1 MPRPKRKKEL
11 VLRSP
16 DFIAAWPGVQ
26 NVALGAMHYVK
37 EKVNANKLMSI
48 DPQEYFSPSGVYI
61 QKGLVTSPSFPSNE
75 FYYFANPEGERDL
88 LIFLSDG
95 QPDFHSYE
103 FANRIMDVAESLGV
117 SSLYTAAA
125 FASNEMR
132 FSEKPKIWG
141 AATSP
146 EVMELVTQYNIPIME
161 KGQIAGMNGLI
172 LGVAKEREI
181 PAVCLLSEVPRFFPA
196 LGNPRASCLILEK
209 LQQLL
214 SLKIDLSEIE
224 NVSSQVEAEVQ
235 KASKEAMGRYI
246 QDFTVDYRDF
256 FSED

>member
-1 MPRPKRKKEL
+1 MPRTKRKKEL

-26 NVALGAMHYVK
+26 NVALGAVQYVK
-37 EKVNANKLMSI
+37 DKHGAKRLMTI

-61 QKGLVTSPSFPSNE
+61 QKGLVTTPSFPSND
-75 FYYFANPEGERDL
+75 FYYCLNPDGERDL

-95 QPDFHSYE
+95 QPDFRSYE

-132 FSEKPKIWG
+132 FSERPKIWG

-146 EVMELVTQYNIPIME
+146 EMTGLLTQYEIPVME

-181 PAVCLLSEVPRFFPA
+181 PAACLLSEVPRFFPA

-209 LQQLL
+209 LKQILEL
-214 SLKIDLSEIE
+214 HLDLAELD
-224 NVSSQVEAEVQ
+224 NVASQVEAEVQ
-235 KASKEAMGRYI
+235 RASKEAMGRYI